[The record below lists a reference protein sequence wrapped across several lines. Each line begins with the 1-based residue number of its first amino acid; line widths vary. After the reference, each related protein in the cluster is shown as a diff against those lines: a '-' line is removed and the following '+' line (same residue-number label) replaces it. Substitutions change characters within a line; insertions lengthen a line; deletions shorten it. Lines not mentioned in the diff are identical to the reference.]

1 MRISFFARV
10 SLGVMLLLLLVIG
23 SLAGALQQAAQQAL
37 ERHAQEQLN
46 IGARVFERLLALRSQ
61 QLQDEV
67 RILSSDF
74 GFRDAVASA
83 DVPTLRSALRNHGD
97 RAAASEVLLLDLQG
111 QIKASTSA
119 AFAEGQPFAYAQA
132 LLTQL
137 QNPQHLLVVPV
148 DGVPHL
154 LAAAT
159 VRAPLPVA
167 VLIMGFEIDRALADE
182 LRQLTHLEVTL
193 LVQTDNSKPRWLS
206 TLLNAPAQQL
216 ELLRQ
221 LDSDSRHWQPLVLAG
236 EHYLSLAVPLSEAAD
251 YQISAFLHRP
261 LNAVSAALLGL
272 RERLLSIAGLAFGA
286 SLLLALLLARTV
298 ARPLERL
305 ARSAQRIG
313 QGDYQAPIER
323 LRVPELAALG
333 AALGQMQHGIAER
346 ERQLAHN
353 ALHEPHSGLPNRTL
367 LEERINSAIAAERPL
382 GVLLIGVANFSE
394 WLSARS
400 GDAEQQLAQALAQQ
414 LLELRRPGLSVAR
427 LLDDRFAVLLEEASA
442 AELITLA
449 DQCQQRLSQLRD
461 WQGEALGLQV
471 HIGVAS
477 YPQDAHSSEALL
489 HCALAALHEAQ
500 MHHEPVQVYEQAKD
514 AARQRQII
522 LVRDLRQAA
531 ERGELQLHYQP
542 KLNLR
547 DGQIRQAEAL
557 LRWQHAELGWVSPG
571 EFIPL
576 AERTGSIAALT
587 RWVIEAAVAQIA
599 QWHAQGLVMQ
609 VSVNVSAADL
619 AAFDVCQV
627 VEQALS
633 RHQLAAQQLVLEI
646 TESAVMQDQQ
656 HALAVL
662 QALRELGV
670 GLSVDDF
677 GTGYSSLAQLR
688 QLPVQELKIDQTFIR
703 QLGPEGDD
711 AVIVRSTIEMSHRL
725 GLKVVAEGIESA
737 LVLELLRD
745 WGCDVAQGYY
755 ISRPVPA
762 SALQAWLASD
772 AAQVLQG

>member
-1 MRISFFARV
+1 
-10 SLGVMLLLLLVIG
+10 MLLLLLVIG

-298 ARPLERL
+298 ARPL
-305 ARSAQRIG
+305 
-313 QGDYQAPIER
+313 
-323 LRVPELAALG
+323 G
-333 AALGQMQHGIAER
+333 AWR
-346 ERQLAHN
+346 
-353 ALHEPHSGLPNRTL
+353 
-367 LEERINSAIAAERPL
+367 
-382 GVLLIGVANFSE
+382 
-394 WLSARS
+394 
-400 GDAEQQLAQALAQQ
+400 
-414 LLELRRPGLSVAR
+414 
-427 LLDDRFAVLLEEASA
+427 AV
-442 AELITLA
+442 
-449 DQCQQRLSQLRD
+449 R
-461 WQGEALGLQV
+461 
-471 HIGVAS
+471 
-477 YPQDAHSSEALL
+477 
-489 HCALAALHEAQ
+489 
-500 MHHEPVQVYEQAKD
+500 
-514 AARQRQII
+514 
-522 LVRDLRQAA
+522 
-531 ERGELQLHYQP
+531 
-542 KLNLR
+542 
-547 DGQIRQAEAL
+547 
-557 LRWQHAELGWVSPG
+557 
-571 EFIPL
+571 
-576 AERTGSIAALT
+576 
-587 RWVIEAAVAQIA
+587 
-599 QWHAQGLVMQ
+599 
-609 VSVNVSAADL
+609 
-619 AAFDVCQV
+619 
-627 VEQALS
+627 
-633 RHQLAAQQLVLEI
+633 
-646 TESAVMQDQQ
+646 
-656 HALAVL
+656 
-662 QALRELGV
+662 
-670 GLSVDDF
+670 
-677 GTGYSSLAQLR
+677 
-688 QLPVQELKIDQTFIR
+688 
-703 QLGPEGDD
+703 
-711 AVIVRSTIEMSHRL
+711 
-725 GLKVVAEGIESA
+725 SA
-737 LVLELLRD
+737 LVRAIIRRRSNACACPSWPRWALR
-745 WGCDVAQGYY
+745 WGRCSTASPSANASWRTMLCTNRTVACPTAPCWR
-755 ISRPVPA
+755 SA
-762 SALQAWLASD
+762 STAPSPPSGL
-772 AAQVLQG
+772 